1 MKNTQI
7 QQTILDILS
16 KIAPE
21 IDPATVDMGYSIQEE
36 FEIDSMDFLRVVT
49 AVDEIFGIAIPESD
63 YANISTMN
71 DMVAYIEGKI
81 PV

>member
-36 FEIDSMDFLRVVT
+36 FEIDSMDFLRVVVG
-49 AVDEIFGIAIPESD
+49 VDEIFGISIPESD
-63 YANISTMN
+63 YANISTMD
-71 DMVAYIEGKI
+71 DMVDYIERKI
-81 PV
+81 PT